1 MSNKPMRQD
10 LILRILGE
18 DLFSGT
24 LQKTTNNLKKQSK
37 SLGGYFTNINK
48 HYQGLIKNAKN
59 LLQNGKNGSVS
70 IIDPLLQQNLKT
82 AERDFNKAEQAF
94 QIFKDKRI
102 SNLEDYNK
110 QITALNN
117 TIAKNQ
123 KLQNQILSQPLK
135 NTTKFKT
142 ASGKPA
148 QQLKDL
154 LTDKIAKSQVG
165 KFYRDLQTVFSGSAR
180 LAGGV
185 SAFWKTIDTA
195 LGEKLSIQSVKNELK
210 QKHVKAFLKDWNK
223 NESLY
228 KVANG
233 YSPNAMVVP
242 FNGQK
247 ITYDEAKSKAEI
259 YQHLKGLSQSNTR
272 RSAIAKWLSTSP
284 ETQKDLTNRIAGSVL
299 YRDLT
304 YFQQTGQMPTDSG
317 RAKAVTDW
325 LNQNGFTRERSW
337 HYYNAKNL
345 EGKANKEKTYLE
357 NLRPKLEERS
367 KVYTEAFTKYNDL
380 KAQIDS
386 APKITQDDI
395 TQGQRALAR
404 TLINLA
410 SPKKENYFNKLAESV
425 ALTSGEDRTRLLN
438 SIRAQSQEYTY
449 YADNIMRMFGLDPK
463 SGRWYYNKHSK
474 VNFKQHLQEVAKEKG
489 LSIGDQGLLTNLF
502 NTVTN
507 SVIDPANNIK
517 EDLKGEVSR
526 KAYLKQFKTADQ
538 GFIQNLRTPLTTNIN
553 EIKQYREDVRKL
565 DTARGHIL
573 NTLNTYNGIKLNQ
586 DFKQE
591 DLDKALKNSNITYK
605 NQRDRVQE
613 LGRAYLTAS
622 NKREELNTAIQEGEK
637 LKLLGY
643 DTNQIKELNKQS
655 SSILNNA
662 KAIQK
667 TEPYKQLLAGNA
679 VTANDFK
686 NTQETTAD
694 LKNAV
699 QGYVK
704 AFGKLG
710 ISNVSAGIR
719 EENLDRNIALFKQG
733 EAYNRLS
740 TAERAVF
747 NRNVENL
754 KSGFVPVNN
763 AYRSFTAVS
772 EVQSR
777 NRSKA
782 LETPEQQAKQLQ
794 RNRLDDINQTNMSL
808 YALSHAL
815 KAVEVPLQ
823 QAYDYGKGS
832 IDEYVN
838 FQSAMVGVA
847 KLLPALRDKDTL
859 LINKRFEDFRQ
870 GVLNLTETLPMSGV
884 ELAKASESASRLG
897 VTNPDQI
904 RKVVETGTKL
914 GVAFGMSPDD
924 VTKQVVKIANAK
936 GIDLNKSDSLDKVM
950 EFADAINYLD
960 DHTAASGREIIN
972 FTKKAVQTAEGV
984 KMDTKDVS
992 AFGAT
997 LVSLG
1002 ISADSANTGFKN
1014 LMTVLQTGPRNQK
1027 KGAEY
1032 LEKSGYSVKEL
1043 TTLFKKNPTETAVA
1057 FIKRLNKLR
1066 NAPAGSDAAA
1076 IVRFA
1081 FGQMSSQAIMALV
1094 NNPEVLE
1101 KYLKMARQDSKGWTE
1116 KEFKARQINDPI
1128 VRFQLLQNK
1137 IKSLQVDIGEALM
1150 PLADTFITNIKDM
1163 SKAIAPIVKENPQLI
1178 RNTAYAGL
1186 GLLSAVKIASLT
1198 TDIATIFNNLRH
1210 FKSFQKLADKWTHL
1224 KSLSPVIKS
1233 LSSGKQGWLG
1243 SLLSIPLG
1251 SAEGVAGWGGLTLG
1265 SVLGGTAI
1273 AGGIGTGIG
1282 LLLRQ
1287 LNIAD
1292 LWNWLGKWT
1301 GLSNGQQTVYL
1312 GNDKAVYQQEQKE
1325 NIAQNK
1331 AQGIIADRQRRA
1343 TAEHG
1348 SVYTEKRLE
1357 DIKYQI
1363 EKSGYKIHRNE
1374 TGQIY
1379 LTKSKK
1385 DLKTGKMFDS
1395 GEAMEFGTLSDIQGE
1410 QRYLIPI
1417 KTKKDLMNLT
1427 GSLQRSD
1434 IEFNSNVLTENK
1446 NSELFALIDSLK
1458 YLDIQLQAQRRK
1470 EGIAP
1475 NIETIASIDD
1485 TNKKA
1490 YTQLRNKQ
1498 IEKHKERASLE
1509 TEKKL
1514 IDDKIANITS
1524 VDSSKIDLVQLGKYQ
1539 QKLDEVTKKLKKV
1552 KTSQKYLREL
1562 LEYTD
1567 LATPNSIQ
1575 DTINKNEVKKNKKS
1589 ALINLTKMG
1598 ASAITSALG
1607 VATSPSETT
1616 KFLFDQYSKAIEER
1630 NSLVPFKDN
1639 ASWVQKLPKDIQDK
1653 GKKQYYEAN
1662 DKQYSLG
1669 LQFSEATKNMQIN
1682 DWLKFSNLSNQ
1693 QSPLE
1698 QIFGINVQQLMDSAN
1713 QKQELINKTMGLTM
1727 QNTVNLYGENE
1738 KVGKSFTSIQY
1749 SSQEAFNHLS
1759 QSASKTAKGIA
1770 SDIGG
1775 ALDEIYAK
1783 IELINSTTISPKVGK
1798 PITITISGGEGGG
1811 DSPPRKGYNKQE

>member
-24 LQKTTNNLKKQSK
+24 LQKTTNNLKKQSQ

-70 IIDPLLQQNLKT
+70 IVDPILQQNFKT
-82 AERDFNKAEQAF
+82 AERDFNRAERAF

-123 KLQNQILSQPLK
+123 DLQTKILNQPLK

-165 KFYRDLQTVFSGSAR
+165 KFYRDLQTVFSGSVPAR
-180 LAGGV
+180 PAGGV

-195 LGEKLSIQSVKNELK
+195 LGDKLSIQSVKNELK
-210 QKHVKAFLKDWNK
+210 QKHVKDFLKDWNK

-228 KVANG
+228 KTANG
-233 YSPNAMVVP
+233 LSPNAVIVP

-247 ITYDEAKSKAEI
+247 ITYDEAKAKAEI

-284 ETQKDLTNRIAGSVL
+284 ETQKDLTNRIAGSAL

-304 YFQQTGQMPTDSG
+304 HFQQTGQMPSDSG
-317 RAKAVTDW
+317 RARAVTDW
-325 LNQNGFTRERSW
+325 LSQNGFTHERSW

-517 EDLKGEVSR
+517 EDLKGEVNR

-538 GFIQNLRTPLTTNIN
+538 GFIQNLRTPLATNIN

-605 NQRDRVQE
+605 NQRERVQE

-622 NKREELNTAIQEGEK
+622 NKREELNKAIQEGEK
-637 LKLLGY
+637 LKLFGY

-655 SSILNNA
+655 SSILTTA
-662 KAIQK
+662 KNIQK

-686 NTQETTAD
+686 NTQIAETTAD

-710 ISNVSAGIR
+710 IDRVSAGIR
-719 EENLDRNIALFKQG
+719 EENLNRNIALFRQG

-740 TAERAVF
+740 TAEKTVF

-754 KSGFVPVNN
+754 QKGFVPVNE
-763 AYRSFTAVS
+763 AYRAFTAVS

-823 QAYDYGKGS
+823 QAFDYGKGS

-847 KLLPALRDKDTL
+847 KLLPVLRDKDTL
-859 LINKRFEDFRQ
+859 LVNKKFEDFRQ
-870 GVLNLTETLPMSGV
+870 GVLDLTETLPMSGV

-1027 KGAEY
+1027 KGVEY
-1032 LEKSGYSVKEL
+1032 LEKSGYSAKEL
-1043 TTLFKKNPTETAVA
+1043 ATLFKKNPTETAVA

-1066 NAPAGSDAAA
+1066 TAPAGSDAAA

-1101 KYLKMARQDSKGWTE
+1101 KYLAMARQNSKGWTE
-1116 KEFKARQINDPI
+1116 KEFQARQKNDPA
-1128 VRFQLLQNK
+1128 VRFKILDNKLKALQIDLGEVLMPIADEF
-1137 IKSLQVDIGEALM
+1137 IKTIKDFGNSLQPFIKAHPEFVRAGANVGMGMLG
-1150 PLADTFITNIKDM
+1150 LTKLASFGADT
-1163 SKAIAPIVKENPQLI
+1163 AIII
-1178 RNTAYAGL
+1178 
-1186 GLLSAVKIASLT
+1186 
-1198 TDIATIFNNLRH
+1198 NNLRN
-1210 FKSFQKLADKWTHL
+1210 FEKLDQIITK
-1224 KSLSPVIKS
+1224 
-1233 LSSGKQGWLG
+1233 LG
-1243 SLLSIPLG
+1243 GYGSVTGALG
-1251 SAEGVAGWGGLTLG
+1251 IAGLTVVGAPLLY
-1265 SVLGGTAI
+1265 SYVEKEIDKKNAQKQAKQEAEKGTI
-1273 AGGIGTGIG
+1273 
-1282 LLLRQ
+1282 
-1287 LNIAD
+1287 
-1292 LWNWLGKWT
+1292 K
-1301 GLSNGQQTVYL
+1301 
-1312 GNDKAVYQQEQKE
+1312 
-1325 NIAQNK
+1325 
-1331 AQGIIADRQRRA
+1331 DRKRRA

-1348 SVYTEKRLE
+1348 SVFQERKLQDLRYRLNKQGFDIARGEDGKFSIRAGELKR
-1357 DIKYQI
+1357 DKDGKY
-1363 EKSGYKIHRNE
+1363 HFE
-1374 TGQIY
+1374 T
-1379 LTKSKK
+1379 
-1385 DLKTGKMFDS
+1385 
-1395 GEAMEFGTLSDIQGE
+1395 
-1410 QRYLIPI
+1410 
-1417 KTKKDLMNLT
+1417 
-1427 GSLQRSD
+1427 
-1434 IEFNSNVLTENK
+1434 NSNLGSMYLEGSKLKLGKGTVLKEGNAP
-1446 NSELFALIDSLK
+1446 ELFTDLEE
-1458 YLDIQLQAQRRK
+1458 AQRIFYQLEASRAK

-1475 NIETIASIDD
+1475 RIEAIKNIHES
-1485 TNKKA
+1485 NKNA
-1490 YTQLRNKQ
+1490 YNYLRNKQ
-1498 IEKHKERASLE
+1498 IKKHGERTELEEDIVKIKDSLAKAEKDLDLER
-1509 TEKKL
+1509 
-1514 IDDKIANITS
+1514 I
-1524 VDSSKIDLVQLGKYQ
+1524 GKYQ
-1539 QKLDEVTKKLKKV
+1539 QKLDEAKIKLKKI
-1552 KTSQKYLREL
+1552 KTSQNYLYDL

-1567 LATPNSIQ
+1567 LSKPNSLQNAINNNNSIREAKNKEIQ
-1575 DTINKNEVKKNKKS
+1575 NGFKVAQKLIENAIEGTPASVIQEFMPKKAKWAETRDSLNFWQGDKPKQLGYTQQQIDEGRKRYKIANDNLYNVNSRLRQTSNGITIDDAKQLLNLNPSSLGVSGLEGNIGGIGTVLNNKLINDMFNNQELLNNSLNNTINATKK
-1589 ALINLTKMG
+1589 L
-1598 ASAITSALG
+1598 
-1607 VATSPSETT
+1607 
-1616 KFLFDQYSKAIEER
+1616 YEE
-1630 NSLVPFKDN
+1630 NNSLEKSLVPVQEKSDTLFN
-1639 ASWVQKLPKDIQDK
+1639 TYASNLD
-1653 GKKQYYEAN
+1653 
-1662 DKQYSLG
+1662 
-1669 LQFSEATKNMQIN
+1669 NMQ
-1682 DWLKFSNLSNQ
+1682 S
-1693 QSPLE
+1693 QSVSSL
-1698 QIFGINVQQLMDSAN
+1698 NVV
-1713 QKQELINKTMGLTM
+1713 K
-1727 QNTVNLYGENE
+1727 
-1738 KVGKSFTSIQY
+1738 
-1749 SSQEAFNHLS
+1749 EAF
-1759 QSASKTAKGIA
+1759 
-1770 SDIGG
+1770 SDTVSYISEKLNKFFVFRFKVEFPKLFGG
-1775 ALDEIYAK
+1775 
-1783 IELINSTTISPKVGK
+1783 G
-1798 PITITISGGEGGG
+1798 GGG
-1811 DSPPRKGYNKQE
+1811 DKPPEDYNPHR

>member
-24 LQKTTNNLKKQSK
+24 LQKTTNNLKKQSQ

-70 IIDPLLQQNLKT
+70 IVDPLLQQNLKT
-82 AERDFNKAEQAF
+82 AERDFNKAERAF

-123 KLQNQILSQPLK
+123 RLQKQILSQPLK

-165 KFYRDLQTVFSGSAR
+165 KFYRDLQTVFSGSVPAR
-180 LAGGV
+180 PAGGV
-185 SAFWKTIDTA
+185 STFWKTIDTA
-195 LGEKLSIQSVKNELK
+195 LGEKLSIQSAKNELK

-228 KVANG
+228 KTANSL
-233 YSPNAMVVP
+233 SPNTPIVP

-247 ITYDEAKSKAEI
+247 ITYNEAKANAEI

-284 ETQKDLTNRIAGSVL
+284 DTQKDLTNRIAGSAL

-304 YFQQTGQMPTDSG
+304 YFQQAGQMPTDSG

-367 KVYTEAFTKYNDL
+367 KVYTETFTRYNDL

-517 EDLKGEVSR
+517 EDLKGEVNR

-591 DLDKALKNSNITYK
+591 DLDNALKNSNITYK

-622 NKREELNTAIQEGEK
+622 NKREKLNTAIQEGEK

-643 DTNQIKELNKQS
+643 DENQIKELNKQS

-747 NRNVENL
+747 NRNIENL

-782 LETPEQQAKQLQ
+782 LETPKQQAKQLQ

-808 YALSHAL
+808 YALSHGL

-859 LINKRFEDFRQ
+859 LVNERFEDFRQ

-1032 LEKSGYSVKEL
+1032 LEKSGYSAKEL
-1043 TTLFKKNPTETAVA
+1043 ATLFKKNPTETAVA

-1101 KYLKMARQDSKGWTE
+1101 KYLAMARQNSKGWTE
-1116 KEFKARQINDPI
+1116 KEFQARQKNDPA
-1128 VRFQLLQNK
+1128 VRFKILDNKLKALQ
-1137 IKSLQVDIGEALM
+1137 IDLGEVLM
-1150 PLADTFITNIKDM
+1150 PIADEFIKTIKNFSDTVQPFIKNHPEFIRAGANAGMGMLGLTKLASFGADT
-1163 SKAIAPIVKENPQLI
+1163 AIII
-1178 RNTAYAGL
+1178 
-1186 GLLSAVKIASLT
+1186 
-1198 TDIATIFNNLRH
+1198 NNLRN
-1210 FKSFQKLADKWTHL
+1210 FEKLDQIITK
-1224 KSLSPVIKS
+1224 
-1233 LSSGKQGWLG
+1233 LG
-1243 SLLSIPLG
+1243 G
-1251 SAEGVAGWGGLTLG
+1251 YG
-1265 SVLGGTAI
+1265 SVTGALGI
-1273 AGGIGTGIG
+1273 AGLIAVGAPLVYAYTNKEIDKKNAQIQAKEEGIKGTTVEKK
-1282 LLLRQ
+1282 LR
-1287 LNIAD
+1287 
-1292 LWNWLGKWT
+1292 T
-1301 GLSNGQQTVYL
+1301 T
-1312 GNDKAVYQQEQKE
+1312 
-1325 NIAQNK
+1325 
-1331 AQGIIADRQRRA
+1331 
-1343 TAEHG
+1343 TEHG
-1348 SVYTEKRLE
+1348 SVFQEQKLLKLRAKLNQQGFDFVRGE
-1357 DIKYQI
+1357 DGRFKLITDKGS
-1363 EKSGYKIHRNE
+1363 EVNFRMGASDLGAFF
-1374 TGQIY
+1374 TGQADTRY
-1379 LTKSKK
+1379 LESSKGTFVESK
-1385 DLKTGKMFDS
+1385 NPEL
-1395 GEAMEFGTLSDIQGE
+1395 FGTIDEAEKLF
-1410 QRYLIPI
+1410 Y
-1417 KTKKDLMNLT
+1417 
-1427 GSLQRSD
+1427 SLEAKR
-1434 IEFNSNVLTENK
+1434 K
-1446 NSELFALIDSLK
+1446 
-1458 YLDIQLQAQRRK
+1458 K
-1470 EGIAP
+1470 EGVAP
-1475 NIETIASIDD
+1475 RIEALKNIDKSNI
-1485 TNKKA
+1485 KA
-1490 YTQLRNKQ
+1490 YNSLRNKQ
-1498 IEKHKERASLE
+1498 IEKQDERVEAEISL
-1509 TEKKL
+1509 KL
-1514 IDDKIANITS
+1514 ITDSLAKAEKDLDLEKI
-1524 VDSSKIDLVQLGKYQ
+1524 GKYQ
-1539 QKLDEVTKKLKKV
+1539 QKLDEAKSKLKKI
-1552 KTSQKYLREL
+1552 KTSQKYLYDL

-1567 LATPNSIQ
+1567 LSKPNSIQ
-1575 DTINKNEVKKNKKS
+1575 NAINYNNSIKEAKNKEIQNGFKI
-1589 ALINLTKMG
+1589 AQKLIEKAIGGTP
-1598 ASAITSALG
+1598 ASAIQELMPKKAKWEETRDSLNFWQGDKPKQLGYTQQQIDEGRKRYKIANDNLYNVNSRLRQTSNDITIEDAKQLLNLNPSSLG
-1607 VATSPSETT
+1607 VSSLEGNIGGIGTVLNNSLINDMFKNQELLNNNLNNTINATKKLYEENNSLEKSLSSVGTKADTT
-1616 KFLFDQYSKAIEER
+1616 FKTMESQSVESLKGVKNAFDNTVSAINKALSKAFVFTFKIE
-1630 NSLVPFKDN
+1630 
-1639 ASWVQKLPKDIQDK
+1639 
-1653 GKKQYYEAN
+1653 
-1662 DKQYSLG
+1662 G
-1669 LQFSEATKNMQIN
+1669 LKIPS
-1682 DWLKFSNLSNQ
+1682 
-1693 QSPLE
+1693 
-1698 QIFGINVQQLMDSAN
+1698 IFG
-1713 QKQELINKTMGLTM
+1713 
-1727 QNTVNLYGENE
+1727 
-1738 KVGKSFTSIQY
+1738 
-1749 SSQEAFNHLS
+1749 
-1759 QSASKTAKGIA
+1759 
-1770 SDIGG
+1770 
-1775 ALDEIYAK
+1775 
-1783 IELINSTTISPKVGK
+1783 
-1798 PITITISGGEGGG
+1798 GGG
-1811 DSPPRKGYNKQE
+1811 NSGDKPPQGYNTQK